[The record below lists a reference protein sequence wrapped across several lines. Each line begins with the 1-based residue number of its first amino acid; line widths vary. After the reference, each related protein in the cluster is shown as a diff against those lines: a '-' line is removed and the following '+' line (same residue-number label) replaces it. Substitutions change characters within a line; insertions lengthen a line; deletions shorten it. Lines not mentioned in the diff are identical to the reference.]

1 MKGRQDSHIF
11 TLAAIAI
18 TAMQLWL
25 IFSHAAWRDETQAV
39 MVACA
44 TPNLRALFTT
54 LHFEGHPSLWY
65 LGLRGL
71 CTVAP
76 PTLALK
82 IAQAGIALGVA
93 ALIVKRAPF
102 GEPMRLVVLLGYFLL
117 FEYGV
122 IARSYSLGALIFLA
136 FIAARRQAWRGLL
149 LFCLANIS
157 VHFLLLAGACWALVV
172 SEERRI
178 DLKTS
183 LAFGL
188 GAFVSAL
195 SFWPVSA
202 AHPALSQG
210 PNLAQNLGEAL
221 MWMSTVAAPVRF
233 DIAGWGQHLPD
244 GLAITVGTV
253 ILPLGAL
260 AFRGSLRWM
269 TLWLSLG
276 SAILLLSVF
285 VYVSYPRHVGVLAL
299 WLIGLN
305 WARLED
311 EGVAP
316 DLVSKAW
323 LSLLAASGVWMAM
336 LAMAQPFSASEA
348 IARWLKARP
357 ALAQS
362 PICVYPGWHAPDL
375 TARLGKPVCDL
386 KTGRMMWFEPWD
398 RPPQP
403 LEDQAATAKLLGRAR
418 LVLDRPFL
426 IYADGDN
433 QTLEQS
439 GARRLATFPANLQG
453 GPMAIFLSPPI
464 QQGVGVIS
472 AKGQFERAQHRPHS

>member
-11 TLAAIAI
+11 TLTAIAI
-18 TAMQLWL
+18 TAMQLGL
-25 IFSHAAWRDETQAV
+25 ILTHAAWRDETQAV

-44 TPNLRALFTT
+44 SPNLRALFTA

-71 CTVAP
+71 CTVAA

-93 ALIVKRAPF
+93 ALILKRSPF
-102 GEPMRLVVLLGYFLL
+102 SEPMRLVVSLGYFLL

-136 FIAARRQAWRGLL
+136 FIAQRRQAWRGLL

-157 VHFLLLAGACWALVV
+157 VHFLLLASACWALVV

-183 LAFGL
+183 VALAL
-188 GAFVSAL
+188 GVFVSAL

-210 PNLAQNLGEAL
+210 SNLAQNLGEAL
-221 MWMSTVAAPVRF
+221 MWLSTVAAPVRF

-244 GLAITVGTV
+244 GFAILLGAL

-269 TLWLSLG
+269 TLWLLLG
-276 SAILLLSVF
+276 SAILLLSAF

-316 DLVSKAW
+316 DLVSRAW
-323 LSLLAASGVWMAM
+323 LGVLAASGAWMAM
-336 LAMAQPFSASEA
+336 LALVQPFSASEA
-348 IARWLKARP
+348 IAKWVRTRP
-357 ALAQS
+357 ALAQL

-386 KTGRMMWFEPWD
+386 KTSRMMWFEPWD

-403 LEDQAATAKLLGRAR
+403 LEDQATTANLLRRAR
-418 LVLDRPFL
+418 LVLARPFL
-426 IYADGDN
+426 IYADADN

-439 GARRLATFPANLQG
+439 GARRLATFPAKLQG
-453 GPMAIFLSPPI
+453 GPMAIFLSPALK
-464 QQGVGVIS
+464 QGSGVIS
-472 AKGQFERAQHRPHS
+472 AKGQIERPPQRPHS